1 MRDSA
6 GEMIYTS
13 HLTRHLESSS
23 GLLSMGD
30 VAAAVP
36 QVAPQ
41 IRPRKWAQPVAAC
54 VEFPNLHRVNANLYR
69 SAQPTEDGFRLLE
82 SQVSLAN
89 GDRPVKTV
97 LSLRAVNGNDHRRSP
112 GSPLRFEQI
121 RFDARFPEDQ
131 DAIRFLRI
139 VQSPQL
145 QPVLVHCQHG
155 ADRTGSM
162 LAIYRMVVENWSVAQ
177 ALREMAEGG
186 YGFNPLCQ
194 NLVEYVRT
202 ADVGALRTQFARLTS
217 VAIVS
222 TNR

>member
-1 MRDSA
+1 
-6 GEMIYTS
+6 MIFTS
-13 HLTRHLESSS
+13 HLNRHLETASDLQSL
-23 GLLSMGD
+23 GN

-36 QVAPQ
+36 QAAPQ
-41 IRPRKWAQPVAAC
+41 VRPRKWAQPLAAG

-89 GDRPVKTV
+89 GDLPVKTV
-97 LSLRAVNGNDHRRSP
+97 LSLRAVHAYAHLRP
-112 GSPLRFEQI
+112 AGSPLQMEHI
-121 RFDARFPEDQ
+121 KFDARFPEDQ

-194 NLVEYVRT
+194 NLLQYVRT
-202 ADVGALRTQFARLTS
+202 ADIAALKIQVARQR
-217 VAIVS
+217 VWQ
-222 TNR
+222 